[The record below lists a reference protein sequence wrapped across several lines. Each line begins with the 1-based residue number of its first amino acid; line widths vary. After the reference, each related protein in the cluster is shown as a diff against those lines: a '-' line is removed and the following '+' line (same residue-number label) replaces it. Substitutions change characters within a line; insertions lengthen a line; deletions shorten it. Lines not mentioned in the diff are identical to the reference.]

1 MSSSSLIF
9 IIKNILN
16 RIKYFLKAKIPEKFL
31 IIAAYTSNIILIAL
45 QYLIFRHIGGES
57 NPVILV
63 TSIIVGTQ
71 LLIPFFIMDFIPML
85 HYIVMVFFIVS
96 GVVLRLVDVFPVYYY
111 MISLI
116 MPIILIKME
125 PVLTTSP
132 TISRISTRISRAI
145 RKARLPRSR
154 EEAIFN
160 LKLSAIYIASL
171 VISAIFYI
179 LKGYLPALIVSIYN
193 IGIIAFI
200 SLNIATNPMISIPK
214 EKYSMTLLFVMRY
227 PLLFRL
233 VNKMKMKL
241 HPLTEKAGVL
251 IYEIE
256 YLSKYLASLFIYIMV
271 LPTLV
276 TTVLVLLPIEIAI
289 VFIPILLIVPMFL
302 YYAPFINMRSK
313 ANKRKQLTEKEY
325 PIFVAY
331 ASTMIS
337 AGVNLYTVFK
347 ELATGKGTELL
358 KGYTADAKYITAL
371 VERQG
376 IPEVTA
382 LERYANTHPSS
393 DVKNFILGY
402 IHQLQLGGKVTQY
415 LEQRLVEALDLLRRR
430 MENFVKQIVMLT
442 EIALIVLVLPS
453 LPTVLGFIIAPD
465 IVYNMLFIQMFVLT
479 PLMGFMFNSV
489 AGAIMPEFKDE
500 YKFTYIPSI
509 IGGVIGLFIGFFLV
523 QHKLLVGIAIVIA
536 GIAIGYY
543 IEYSKQRR
551 IFAEIEKMLPQFFR
565 DLAELRNMMPV
576 AEALRRMSDMNYPKH
591 FTKILKT
598 AVSLRDQGLRFS
610 EQPWHSKS
618 WFWKFTQFL
627 VGKIEEYGGG
637 TPQIFRQLMFF
648 FSEYGNIMYSARS
661 NLKIYE
667 FVIYAIPVIFGIVMY
682 STLGIFVAMGEVST
696 PLSGQEMSEVITSL
710 GAQFP
715 QFLRLLS
722 GIDPMVLLICD
733 GIIFEMS
740 LLLGLLSG
748 KITSGTL
755 KDTKA
760 LAIALIVAV
769 LAMLFIPDFVLSF
782 VRQTTAVS
790 ELELAP

>member
-1 MSSSSLIF
+1 MSVASLTF
-9 IIKNILN
+9 IAKNVVN
-16 RIKYFLKAKIPEKFL
+16 RIKYFLKVRIPEKFL
-31 IIAAYTSNIILIAL
+31 IAAAYTSNAILIAL
-45 QYLIFRHIGGES
+45 QYLFFRHIGGES
-57 NPVILV
+57 NPVIMA
-63 TSIIVGTQ
+63 TDIVVGAQ
-71 LLIPFFIMDFIPML
+71 LLLPFYVMESVPIL
-85 HYIVMVFFIVS
+85 HYIVLILFIVS
-96 GVVLRLVDVFPVYYY
+96 GVILRLVDVFPSYYY
-111 MISLI
+111 TVAMIT
-116 MPIILIKME
+116 PIVLMKME

-132 TISRISTRISRAI
+132 TISKISTRVNRAI

-154 EEAIFN
+154 EEALFN
-160 LKLSAIYIASL
+160 LKLSAVYIGGLA
-171 VISAIFYI
+171 ISALLYV
-179 LKGYLPALIVSIYN
+179 LKGYIPSLIVAAYN
-193 IGIIAFI
+193 VGIIAFI
-200 SLNIATNPMISIPK
+200 MLNVATNPMVKIPK

-233 VNKMKMKL
+233 VNRMKMKL
-241 HPLTEKAGVL
+241 HPLIERAGVW
-251 IYEIE
+251 IYEVE
-256 YLSKYLASLFIYIMV
+256 YLSRYLATFFIYIMI

-276 TTVLVLLPIEIAI
+276 TTVLVVLPAEVAFVLLPMLA
-289 VFIPILLIVPMFL
+289 VVPVFL
-302 YYAPFINMRSK
+302 YYGPFISMRSK
-313 ANKRKQLTEKEY
+313 ASKRKQLAEKEY
-325 PIFVAY
+325 PIFVVY

-347 ELATGKGTELL
+347 ELATGKGAELL
-358 KGYTADAKYITAL
+358 KGYTAEAKYVTAL

-376 IPEVTA
+376 IPEATA
-382 LERYANTHPSS
+382 MERYANTHPSP
-393 DVKNFILGY
+393 DVRNFILGY
-402 IHQLQLGGKVTQY
+402 IHQLQLGGKITQY
-415 LEQRLVEALDLLRRR
+415 LEQRMVEALDLMRRR

-442 EIALIVLVLPS
+442 EIALTVLVLPT

-465 IVYNMLFIQMFVLT
+465 IVYNMLFIQMFVIT
-479 PLMGFMFNSV
+479 PLMAFMFNSV
-489 AGAIMPEFKDE
+489 ASAIMPEFRDE
-500 YKFTYIPSI
+500 YRFTYIPSVV
-509 IGGVIGLFIGFFLV
+509 GGVVGLFIGFFMV
-523 QHKLLVGIAIVIA
+523 QQKLLVGVAIVVA

-543 IEYSKQRR
+543 IEYSRQRR
-551 IFAEIEKMLPQFFR
+551 VFAEVEKMLPQFFR

-576 AEALRRMSDMNYPKH
+576 AEALKRMSNMNYPKQ
-591 FTKILKT
+591 FTKILKA

-610 EQPWHSKS
+610 EQPWHSRS
-618 WFWKFTQFL
+618 WFWKFTQFI

-667 FVIYAIPVIFGIVMY
+667 FVIYAIPVIFGMVMY

-696 PLSGQEMSEVITSL
+696 PLSGQEMSEVVASL

-715 QFLRLLS
+715 QFLRLLK
-722 GIDPMVLLICD
+722 GIDPTVLLICD

-748 KITSGTL
+748 KVTSGTL

-769 LAMLFIPDFVLSF
+769 LTMLFIPDFVLSF

-790 ELELAP
+790 ELTP